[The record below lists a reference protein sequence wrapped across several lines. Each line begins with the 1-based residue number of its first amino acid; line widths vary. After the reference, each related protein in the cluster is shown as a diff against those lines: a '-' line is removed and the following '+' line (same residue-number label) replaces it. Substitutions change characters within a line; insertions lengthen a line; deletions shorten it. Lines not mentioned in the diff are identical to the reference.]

1 MSSILNSRA
10 DNLIALVAWLV
21 CGGVVCGGTAMA
33 QVLPRAPDYSDGAI
47 AESAEQAGSAWKA
60 WLMADRDLER
70 DVANAPMVEARERI
84 QRSFSALLNFT
95 DKRRIYGERVADYIE
110 RYRPETAGRKPFVN
124 VEVVN
129 RDQLELL
136 GISLSTV
143 QARLDS
149 LRDTAGWAAIR
160 RTVQADRSDIMALQ
174 NARRDE
180 IPVEL
185 PIGPAVPPRPLSV
198 IVYRDS
204 ERQAREL
211 VERVWTHYYQA
222 LVDEVER
229 KSGTSRPLVASI
241 TPPEHAPEPAPSAT
255 APRVSG
261 PDRVA
266 GTWRYVE
273 GSQQFNG
280 VEEPHQ
286 VLLELFVEKGAL
298 TGRYR
303 GTLTDFTGTHNVD
316 VRLQQMAGAKGSS
329 DIRLQYQNPEQNLS
343 GQITVEGPGAS
354 GLDLMVVHM
363 DAAGIPKGREIL
375 ARR

>member
-1 MSSILNSRA
+1 MSSILNSQA
-10 DNLIALVAWLV
+10 GNLIALAVWLA
-21 CGGVVCGGTAMA
+21 CGEPAMA
-33 QVLPRAPDYSDGAI
+33 QALPQAPDYSDSAI
-47 AESAEQAGSAWKA
+47 AESAEQANSAWKA
-60 WLMADRDLER
+60 WLLADRDLER
-70 DVANAPMVEARERI
+70 DISSAPMAEARDRI
-84 QRSFSALLNFT
+84 QRSFSTFLNYS
-95 DKRRIYGERVADYIE
+95 DKRRIYGERVAEYIE
-110 RYRPETAGRKPFVN
+110 RYRPETAGRRPFVN
-124 VEVVN
+124 VEIVN

-136 GISLSTV
+136 GISLSSV

-149 LRDTAGWAAIR
+149 LRDTAGWATIR
-160 RTVQADRSDIMALQ
+160 RAVQSDRSDVIALQ

-185 PIGPAVPPRPLSV
+185 PFSAPVPPRPLSV

-211 VERVWTHYYQA
+211 VERIWTHYYQA
-222 LVDEVER
+222 LVDEMER
-229 KSGTSRPLVASI
+229 KAGTSRPLVASI
-241 TPPEHAPEPAPSAT
+241 TLPVPAPEPAPSAA
-255 APRVSG
+255 APRISVL
-261 PDRVA
+261 DRVA

-280 VEEPHQ
+280 VEEPRQ
-286 VLLELFVEKGAL
+286 VLMELFIEKGAL

-303 GTLTDFTGTHNVD
+303 GTLTDFTGQHNVD
-316 VRLQQMAGAKGSS
+316 VRLQQITGVKGSN
-329 DIRLQYQNPEQNLS
+329 DIRLQFQNAEQNLS

>member
-1 MSSILNSRA
+1 MLSILNSRT
-10 DNLIALVAWLV
+10 DNLIALAAWL
-21 CGGVVCGGTAMA
+21 VCGGTAMA
-33 QVLPRAPDYSDGAI
+33 QALPQAPDYSDRAI
-47 AESAEQAGSAWKA
+47 ADSAEQASSAWKA

-70 DVANAPMVEARERI
+70 DIANAPMTEARERI
-84 QRSFSALLNFT
+84 QRSFSAFLNYS
-95 DKRRIYGERVADYIE
+95 DKRRIYGERVADFIE
-110 RYRPETAGRKPFVN
+110 HYRPETAGRKPFVN
-124 VEVVN
+124 VEIVN

-136 GISLSTV
+136 GISLSNV

-149 LRDTAGWAAIR
+149 LRDTPGWAAIR
-160 RTVQADRSDIMALQ
+160 RTVQADRSDILALQ

-185 PIGPAVPPRPLSV
+185 PIGPAAPTRPLSV

-211 VERVWTHYYQA
+211 VERIWTHYYQA

-229 KSGTSRPLVASI
+229 KSGTSRPLIASI
-241 TPPEHAPEPAPSAT
+241 TPPESAPEPVPSA
-255 APRVSG
+255 AAARISG

-280 VEEPHQ
+280 VEEPRQ

-303 GTLTDFTGTHNVD
+303 GAFTDFTGTPNVD
-316 VRLQQMAGAKGSS
+316 V
-329 DIRLQYQNPEQNLS
+329 
-343 GQITVEGPGAS
+343 
-354 GLDLMVVHM
+354 
-363 DAAGIPKGREIL
+363 
-375 ARR
+375 